1 MLPGV
6 LDQATETMLQ
16 IARNL
21 LDYHEL
27 MAVLAWKTIVLRY
40 RQAYLGLMW
49 SLLKPVALVLI
60 FMLVRSFV
68 GIDSGEIPYPLLT
81 YCAMVLW
88 MFFQE
93 SASDGVASVVG
104 NADLIRKIYFPREI
118 LPLAAVLTKT
128 VELGINFVILA
139 GLMAWYGFGA
149 QASIVWVPLL
159 LVLTALASLTVCFA
173 GAAMN
178 VYLRDVS
185 QLLPVLLS
193 MLMFATP
200 VIYPLALVQKKLLVD
215 QAAGE
220 WSAVLYAIYSFNPL
234 SGIIDAFQRSMLIGA
249 APDWVTL
256 GPGIAVIVVGLPLSY
271 AIFKLAEAWFA
282 DVI

>member
-1 MLPGV
+1 
-6 LDQATETMLQ
+6 
-16 IARNL
+16 
-21 LDYHEL
+21 
-27 MAVLAWKTIVLRY
+27 
-40 RQAYLGLMW
+40 
-49 SLLKPVALVLI
+49 
-60 FMLVRSFV
+60 
-68 GIDSGEIPYPLLT
+68 
-81 YCAMVLW
+81 
-88 MFFQE
+88 
-93 SASDGVASVVG
+93 
-104 NADLIRKIYFPREI
+104 
-118 LPLAAVLTKT
+118 
-128 VELGINFVILA
+128 
-139 GLMAWYGFGA
+139 
-149 QASIVWVPLL
+149 
-159 LVLTALASLTVCFA
+159 
-173 GAAMN
+173 MN